1 MFKYKNYYFCNLDF
15 GVQLTGVERAAL
27 KRARLFKNY
36 FGVSPIFLTT
46 RFNINLE
53 DNVNRLKKI
62 GWMPLSCDVFN
73 VYEYLRGAY
82 LNTIKIDF
90 NHGLDQND
98 YEVEDIE
105 ANAAHQRFIS
115 KVNKR
120 FYKYVVWKD
129 ETKQQLVFINNIFN
143 NKVIKREKFDNQGR
157 LFAIQELDEKGR
169 VLIEDLIHLDGH
181 LALQRYFDES
191 NRLLK
196 IVVYNKDGSIQDV
209 FLNEADLA
217 DYWLTEII
225 HPEEP
230 SVFVIDRNPAWNVAL
245 KNFHKQTGHLTVS
258 IMHSSHLVEM
268 EDDIITGHLNS
279 NFKPVLEEEFKIDH
293 IITLT
298 EQQKDDILK
307 RFKEKDNIVTIP
319 HTIDIV
325 PEKPDFH
332 LRDKNKL
339 VALSRLAPEKQI
351 LDMVLMMNELVRT
364 HPELKL
370 YIYGDGGEKTKIIE
384 KINELSLSDYVIL
397 QGYTDDIALAYQDA
411 AFSLL
416 TSRCEG
422 FSLAILESLSYGV
435 PAISYDVPY
444 GPASM
449 IQDEKNGFL
458 VPHRDYKMIADKIR
472 SVIDNQQKLQEMS
485 DYAYDSVENFTESSV
500 SQRWKNILLE
510 S

>member
-36 FGVSPIFLTT
+36 FGVSPIFLTS

-53 DNVNRLKKI
+53 DNVNKLKEI
-62 GWMPLSCDVFN
+62 GWMPYSCDVFN

-82 LNTIKIDF
+82 LNAIKIDL
-90 NHGLDQND
+90 NHGLDQKNYD
-98 YEVEDIE
+98 VEDIE
-105 ANAAHQRFIS
+105 ANAAHQRFVS
-115 KVNKR
+115 KVNKQ

-129 ETKQQLVFINNIFN
+129 EQKKQLVFINNIFN

-181 LALQRYFDES
+181 LALQRYFDET
-191 NRLLK
+191 NKLLK

-209 FLNEADLA
+209 FLNEAELV
-217 DYWLTEII
+217 DYWLNEII
-225 HPEEP
+225 DEESP
-230 SVFVIDRNPAWNVAL
+230 NFFVIDRNPAWNIAL

-268 EDDIITGHLNS
+268 EDNILSGRLNS
-279 NFKPVLEEEFKIDH
+279 NFKPVLEDEFKIDH

-298 EQQKDDILK
+298 DHQKEDILK
-307 RFKEKDNIVTIP
+307 RFQNKDNIVTIP
-319 HTIDIV
+319 HTIDIL
-325 PEKPDFH
+325 PPKPDFSA
-332 LRDKNKL
+332 RNKKKL

-364 HPELKL
+364 HPEVQL

-384 KINELSLSDYVIL
+384 KINELSLNEHVIL
-397 QGYTDDIALAYQDA
+397 HGYTDDIAVAYQDA
-411 AFSLL
+411 VFSLL

-449 IQDEKNGFL
+449 IQNEKNGFL
-458 VPHRDYKMIADKIR
+458 IPHRDYKMMANKIR
-472 SVIDNQQKLQEMS
+472 SVIDDQERLQAMS
-485 DYAYDSVENFTESSV
+485 DCAYESVDHFTEDSVSK
-500 SQRWKNILLE
+500 RWKNILLDA
-510 S
+510 